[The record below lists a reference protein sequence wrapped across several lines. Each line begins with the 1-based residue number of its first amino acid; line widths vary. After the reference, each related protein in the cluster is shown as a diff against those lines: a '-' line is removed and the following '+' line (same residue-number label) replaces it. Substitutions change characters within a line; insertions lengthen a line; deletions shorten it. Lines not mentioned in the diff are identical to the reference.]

1 MSSMRIIVLTA
12 LSMLAFAGNSVLVR
26 MALTYT
32 DIDAAS
38 FTTIRLISGALVLL
52 VVARMSNK
60 TGRVQGSWWSAAALF
75 VYAAGFSFAYVRL
88 ATATGALLLFGAVQV
103 MMIGYALWVGE
114 RLSRLQVAGLLLA
127 FAGLLLLFLPG
138 LSSTPPL
145 GSALLMI
152 GAGVG
157 WGVYSLRGQ
166 GVGDPIGISA
176 GNFTRALFFTL
187 ILSAVL
193 LNQLS
198 LDRAGIYY
206 ALASGALMSGLGY
219 ALWYMVMPAL
229 KTSNAAIVQLSV
241 PLLAAV
247 GGIVFLGES
256 ITLRLA
262 LASSAILGGIALVIL
277 LRSTAQIEQ

>member
-1 MSSMRIIVLTA
+1 M
-12 LSMLAFAGNSVLVR
+12 
-26 MALTYT
+26 
-32 DIDAAS
+32 
-38 FTTIRLISGALVLL
+38 
-52 VVARMSNK
+52 
-60 TGRVQGSWWSAAALF
+60 
-75 VYAAGFSFAYVRL
+75 
-88 ATATGALLLFGAVQV
+88 
-103 MMIGYALWVGE
+103 
-114 RLSRLQVAGLLLA
+114 
-127 FAGLLLLFLPG
+127 
-138 LSSTPPL
+138 
-145 GSALLMI
+145 
-152 GAGVG
+152 
-157 WGVYSLRGQ
+157 YSLRGQ

-277 LRSTAQIEQ
+277 RRSTAQIEQ

>member
-1 MSSMRIIVLTA
+1 M
-12 LSMLAFAGNSVLVR
+12 
-26 MALTYT
+26 
-32 DIDAAS
+32 
-38 FTTIRLISGALVLL
+38 
-52 VVARMSNK
+52 
-60 TGRVQGSWWSAAALF
+60 
-75 VYAAGFSFAYVRL
+75 
-88 ATATGALLLFGAVQV
+88 FGAVQV

-176 GNFTRALFFTL
+176 GYFTRALVFSLFL
-187 ILSAVL
+187 CAVL

-277 LRSTAQIEQ
+277 RRSTAHIEQ